1 MAQQEKYADEL
12 DDFIEEQARIQF
24 DNDPAA
30 PILSFKSHIDELRS
44 FYEGKMIKKEYDRDT
59 TDLMA
64 RDLNSIAFRAKELLP
79 EDLEIGE
86 INNEADEVGSFRY
99 TWRNFV
105 DFISPT
111 AIILSVL
118 LGALLDL
125 LAPLLS
131 VLLYRY
137 EEEI

>member
-1 MAQQEKYADEL
+1 
-12 DDFIEEQARIQF
+12 
-24 DNDPAA
+24 
-30 PILSFKSHIDELRS
+30 
-44 FYEGKMIKKEYDRDT
+44 MINKEYDRDT

-64 RDLNSIAFRAKELLP
+64 RDLNSIAFRAGELLR
-79 EDLEIGE
+79 EDLGVGE

-105 DFISPT
+105 NLISPM

-137 EEEI
+137 EEEL